1 MQTSQRASGS
11 RAVPQRLLIA
21 AFVLL
26 ISSPGMGLLLQG
38 THRLDDL
45 SEKRRLASFPEWEW
59 SQRSLRSFPVR
70 FDAYFQDHFAGRR
83 QLIRWNSL
91 VGVRWLGMTP
101 TSLATQQGAQLVG
114 EKLAGASTN
123 VVAGKQGWLFFT
135 GSRVIDDYRC
145 VTPFTRDQLAAWAET
160 LAARRRWLES
170 QGIQFLLVVAPN
182 KHTIYP
188 EQLPR
193 SINRLRD
200 QSRLDQLLAELAR
213 QPGFP
218 VLDLREPLRQ
228 AKRTERCYHVTDTH
242 WNDYGAWIA
251 YTEIMRAL
259 AHGRPELQPWE
270 RARFDLCKADRPGGD
285 LAIMLGLQDL
295 VREEWYDMV
304 PRGPR
309 SATIE
314 PQSSDQPERLVTVHP
329 VRSLPR
335 AVVFRDSYFGAV
347 QPFFSEH
354 FSRAVYS
361 WTYDFEA
368 DLIEQERPQIVVQE
382 ILERSFMGLDPENP
396 PQVSRVTGPLAKRGL
411 PEGAEASPLQRR

>member
-1 MQTSQRASGS
+1 MQVSQRSSGIS
-11 RAVPQRLLIA
+11 IWAQRLSIV
-21 AFVLL
+21 AFVVL

-38 THRLDDL
+38 SHRLEDQ
-45 SEKRRLASFPEWEW
+45 SEKRRLASFPRWEW
-59 SQRSLRSFPVR
+59 SQRGLRSFPVR

-91 VGVRWLGMTP
+91 VGVHWLGMTP
-101 TSLATQQGAQLVG
+101 TSLASQQGAQLVG
-114 EKLAGASTN
+114 EKLAGASTD
-123 VVAGKQGWLFFT
+123 VVSGKQGWLFFT

-145 VTPFTRDQLAAWAET
+145 VTPFTRGQLAAWAET
-160 LAARRRWLES
+160 LAARRRWLEA

-213 QPGFP
+213 QPNFP

-228 AKRTERCYHVTDTH
+228 SKQTERCYHLTDTH

-251 YTEIMRAL
+251 YTEIMQGL
-259 AHGRPELQPWE
+259 AHRRPELQPWD
-270 RARFDLCKADRPGGD
+270 RSRFDLHKTDRPGGD

-295 VREEWYDMV
+295 IREEWYDMV

-314 PQSSDQPERLVTVHP
+314 PQSPNVPERLVTVHP
-329 VRSLPR
+329 DQSLPR

-354 FSRAVYS
+354 FSRVVYS

-368 DLIEQERPQIVVQE
+368 DLIEQERPQVVVQE
-382 ILERSFMGLDPENP
+382 ILERSFMGLKPQNP
-396 PQVSRVTGPLAKRGL
+396 PQVSRATGPLAKRAAPGK
-411 PEGAEASPLQRR
+411 AEASPLQRR